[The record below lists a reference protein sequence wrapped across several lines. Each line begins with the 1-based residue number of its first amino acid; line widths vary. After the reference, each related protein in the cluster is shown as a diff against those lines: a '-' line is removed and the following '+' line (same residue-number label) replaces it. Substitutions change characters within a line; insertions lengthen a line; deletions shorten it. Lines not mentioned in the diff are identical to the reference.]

1 MTVTVTLRRKVTD
14 SSCILPYL
22 SLSLLSVDLVYDKV
36 FIIEFL
42 KEVRSLLL
50 NLNVDGVT

>member
-1 MTVTVTLRRKVTD
+1 MPIFDTSDQITIINMPDRAN
-14 SSCILPYL
+14 
-22 SLSLLSVDLVYDKV
+22 KV

-50 NLNVDGVT
+50 NLNVDGLLD